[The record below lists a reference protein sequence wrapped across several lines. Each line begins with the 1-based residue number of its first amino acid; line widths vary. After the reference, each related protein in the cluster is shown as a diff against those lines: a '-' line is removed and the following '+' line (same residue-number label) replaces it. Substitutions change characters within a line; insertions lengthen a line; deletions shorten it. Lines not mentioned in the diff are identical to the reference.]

1 MIIFGALKLI
11 EDHKCTNLLDFD
23 EYLKCP
29 DLCYCMYVNAGMY
42 EEFNDYLSKYQ
53 KKKEKK
59 YYDEKAQ

>member
-53 KKKEKK
+53 KKKEKIL
-59 YYDEKAQ
+59 